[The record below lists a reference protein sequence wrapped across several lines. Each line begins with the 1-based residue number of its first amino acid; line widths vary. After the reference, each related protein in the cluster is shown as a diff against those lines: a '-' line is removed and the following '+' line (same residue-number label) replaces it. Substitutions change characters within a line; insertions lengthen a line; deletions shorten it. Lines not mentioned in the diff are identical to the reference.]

1 MVQMQEEIKVKAVKT
16 DNPKPNQWKERR
28 RSLILNHE
36 VSRFRRVFQENFITL
51 IVSAL
56 GLVAALTW
64 NDAVKTTIET
74 LIPAQA
80 NLVYKYYAAIV
91 VTIIAVTITYFLS
104 KLKPSKP

>member
-1 MVQMQEEIKVKAVKT
+1 MVDEIRVKKVEIEK
-16 DNPKPNQWKERR
+16 PKPNVWKERR
-28 RSLILNHE
+28 RSMIINHE
-36 VSRFRRVFQENFITL
+36 VSRFRKVFQENFITL

-80 NLVYKYYAAIV
+80 NLIYKYYAAII
-91 VTIIAVTITYFLS
+91 VTIIAVSITFFLS
-104 KLKPSKP
+104 KLKPQKA

>member
-1 MVQMQEEIKVKAVKT
+1 MVLMTEEIRVKAVKVER
-16 DNPKPNQWKERR
+16 PKPNAWKERS
-28 RSLILNHE
+28 RSMIINHE

-74 LIPAQA
+74 LIPSQA
-80 NLVYKYYAAIV
+80 NLAYKYYAAII

-104 KLKPSKP
+104 KLKPQKF